1 MARKSKWAQF
11 TDNFNGVYGTF
22 NKIGKDIE
30 STKVMNND
38 FEDANGNAL
47 GGDALDRRRMQELS
61 KVYTKYGDTK
71 GGLDL
76 RAQQAKIESDKRAND
91 LSRDTYDE
99 LVKQNGLLKTQQM
112 IAERR
117 GTDANTANTQ
127 STTARRDTLLPGE
140 VDQQGATLDGTRAN
154 TDNTVSTT
162 ARRDALLPGEIAGQG
177 LDNTGKGL
185 DNQGSAIDVDIK
197 DATSAST
204 IESTNASNQATTSA
218 SKFADMR
225 STMEQKDYSREENL
239 LTSIMGDD
247 SYTTAAEA
255 QAAYKTAIMN
265 DDTIPFERRNQI

>member
-30 STKVMNND
+30 STKVMNNEY
-38 FEDANGNAL
+38 EDDLGNAL

-99 LVKQNGLLKTQQM
+99 LVKQNGLLRTQQM
-112 IAERR
+112 LADRR

-127 STTARRDTLLPGE
+127 STTSRRDTLLPGE

-154 TDNTVSTT
+154 TANTQSTTGRRDTLLPGEVDQQGATLAGTRANTANTVSTT
-162 ARRDALLPGEIAGQG
+162 A
-177 LDNTGKGL
+177 
-185 DNQGSAIDVDIK
+185 V
-197 DATSAST
+197 
-204 IESTNASNQATTSA
+204 
-218 SKFADMR
+218 
-225 STMEQKDYSREENL
+225 
-239 LTSIMGDD
+239 
-247 SYTTAAEA
+247 SYTHLTLPT
-255 QAAYKTAIMN
+255 KRIV
-265 DDTIPFERRNQI
+265 